1 MRHDKVVPGAILITL
16 GIIFLLRSFG
26 VVHIHW
32 INFLHLWPIF
42 LLIGGINLIFAHNK
56 SPLASGLKIGVVLL
70 GLGILLFGNFN
81 NRYNFW
87 PGHYY
92 YNNDNNNNDN
102 NDSDDDDDNDNDGD
116 KVDVVKVG
124 GTSTFNE
131 PYKAGTSI
139 AKLNINGG
147 GTIYRLSDT
156 TTDLFQAYTKEIAG
170 SYEFTRHNEDSVY
183 VLDFNMKKNSH
194 MRWDK
199 GKENSATFKLNS
211 APIWDMDISTGAT
224 KLDFDLTK
232 FKVRNFKVNGGA
244 ASFDIKLGQPLDAT
258 TIDIST
264 GVSEVNISI
273 PKDAACKIDTD
284 SGLSSN
290 HFDNFNK
297 TDDNTY
303 ETPGFSSAKKK
314 IYIKLDGAFIRF

>member
-1 MRHDKVVPGAILITL
+1 MRHDKLVPGAILITL

-26 VVHIHW
+26 IVHIHW

-42 LLIGGINLIFAHNK
+42 LLIGGINLIFAHNR
-56 SPLASGLKIGVVLL
+56 SPLATGLKIGVVLL
-70 GLGILLFGNFN
+70 GLCILLFGNFN
-81 NRYNFW
+81 NRFNFW
-87 PGHYY
+87 PGHYT
-92 YNNDNNNNDN
+92 YNSNDDND
-102 NDSDDDDDNDNDGD
+102 DDDDDDN
-116 KVDVVKVG
+116 KVDVVKVS

-131 PYKAGTSI
+131 PYKAGINI

-147 GTIYRLSDT
+147 GTVYRLSDT

-183 VLDFNMKKNSH
+183 VLDFSMKKNSH

-211 APIWDMDISTGAT
+211 APIWDMDINTGAT

-232 FKVRNFKVNGGA
+232 FKIREFKVNGGA
-244 ASFDIKLGQPLDAT
+244 ASFDIKLGQPLDLTA
-258 TIDIST
+258 IDIQT
-264 GVSEVNISI
+264 GVSEVNINI
-273 PKDAACKIDTD
+273 PKDAACKIETD

-303 ETPGFSSAKKK
+303 ETPGYSSAKKK
-314 IYIKLDGAFIRF
+314 IYIKLEGGLSGFRVARY

>member
-1 MRHDKVVPGAILITL
+1 MRHDKLVPGAILITL

-32 INFLHLWPIF
+32 MNFLHLWPIF
-42 LLIGGINLIFAHNK
+42 LLIGGINLIFAHNR

-70 GLGILLFGNFN
+70 GLCILLFGNFN

-87 PGHYY
+87 PGRYY
-92 YNNDNNNNDN
+92 YHSDNNN
-102 NDSDDDDDNDNDGD
+102 NDSDDDDNDD

-131 PYKAGTSI
+131 PYNAATKI

-147 GTIYRLSDT
+147 GTMYRLSDT

-183 VLDFNMKKNSH
+183 VLDFSMKKNNH

-199 GKENSATFKLNS
+199 GKENSATFKLNT
-211 APIWDMDISTGAT
+211 APVWDMDISTGAT
-224 KLDFDLTK
+224 KLDFDLSK
-232 FKVRNFKVNGGA
+232 FKIRNLDINGGA
-244 ASFDIKLGQPLDAT
+244 ASFDIKMGQPLAST
-258 TIDIST
+258 NIDIST
-264 GVSEVNISI
+264 GVSEVNIRI

-290 HFDNFNK
+290 HFDGFNK
-297 TDDNTY
+297 TDDDTY
-303 ETPGFSSAKKK
+303 ETPGYSSAKNK
-314 IYIKLDGAFIRF
+314 IHIKLDGGLSGFRVTRY